1 MLLKLYGPG
10 GHKAHLVG
18 RCRCHSGAY
27 CPPVFT
33 GALFSEEGGPS
44 GCQDYF
50 FAGWAQLAAGA
61 ALFAP
66 CVRVEWLHH
75 GSEQAGLPMASTRI
89 NPILIPRGFFAACPF
104 PAAVIG
110 IGGGL
115 IVSCDGVLEATV
127 GVTQLCG
134 CGPLRLR

>member
-1 MLLKLYGPG
+1 MLLKFYGPG

-27 CPPVFT
+27 CPPVLT

-44 GCQDYF
+44 GCQVSF
-50 FAGWAQLAAGA
+50 FAGRAQLAAGA

-66 CVRVEWLHH
+66 CVRAAKFHH
-75 GSEQAGLPMASTRI
+75 GSEQVGLPKAITRI
-89 NPILIPRGFFAACPF
+89 NPIPVPRGFFAACFF

-115 IVSCDGVLEATV
+115 IVFCDGVLEATV
-127 GVTQLCG
+127 GSVSVR
-134 CGPLRLR
+134 P